1 MIPPAF
7 KYLRPTSVEEAIAL
21 IAADEDAKVLAG
33 GHSLLPIMKLRL
45 AAPSA
50 LVDIGR
56 IEGLAYVREAGEV
69 VSIGALTHHHDVAT
83 SSLLAERVP
92 LLAEAASYVGDP
104 QVRHRGTIGGSI
116 VHGDPASDLPAAV
129 LALDA
134 TLVLVGPNGT
144 RVVPAS
150 EFFLGFLE
158 TATAPDE
165 ILTEIQVPVTTGGF
179 GFEKFTRRAQDWA
192 IVGVAAQRR
201 GDEVAVALVNMATTP
216 VRATATEQA
225 ISEGR
230 GLEAAAALADEG
242 TDPVSD
248 QSASSEYRRHLAR
261 VLTARALAKAGF

>member
-1 MIPPAF
+1 MIPAAF
-7 KYLRPTSVEEAIAL
+7 KYFRPTSVEEAVAL

-56 IEGLAYVREAGEV
+56 IEGLSYVREDDGVIA
-69 VSIGALTHHHDVAT
+69 IGALTRHHDVAT
-83 SSLLAERVP
+83 SPLLAERAP
-92 LLAEAASYVGDP
+92 LVAEAASFVGDP

-116 VHGDPASDLPAAV
+116 VHGDPASDMPAAI

-134 TLVLVGPNGT
+134 VMVLVGPNG
-144 RVVPAS
+144 RREVPAS

-158 TATAPDE
+158 TAIAPDE
-165 ILTEIQVPVTTGGF
+165 ICTEIRFPAAPDGF

-201 GDEVAVALVNMATTP
+201 GDDVAVALVNMAQTT
-216 VRATATEQA
+216 VRAAAAEQA
-225 ISEGR
+225 IADGA
-230 GLEAAAALADEG
+230 GLEAAAALADAG
-242 TDPVSD
+242 TEPVSD
-248 QSASSEYRRHLAR
+248 QSASAEYRRHLAR
-261 VLTARALAKAGF
+261 VLTGRALAKAGF